1 MGCLSEVDSE
11 ISITPRPSQ
20 LTPFKGQSIGPIISE
35 STNQRLHS
43 DPKQEVKVLKLLVA
57 GSLLP

>member
-1 MGCLSEVDSE
+1 MLGGGGGGEV
-11 ISITPRPSQ
+11 PSTSSVKLREQ
-20 LTPFKGQSIGPIISE
+20 EARALPPIGPIISE

-57 GSLLP
+57 LAE